1 MSNVDEKGP
10 EESGRGE
17 GGPICCASELHF
29 LFAGISASG
38 LRVFGASSS
47 SPWQI
52 EVLWLTAPPDST
64 EGGFLLPTRGRL
76 DASQP
81 RDAKALLTFQLSLE
95 AWRVPV
101 PEC

>member
-1 MSNVDEKGP
+1 M
-10 EESGRGE
+10 
-17 GGPICCASELHF
+17 
-29 LFAGISASG
+29 
-38 LRVFGASSS
+38 
-47 SPWQI
+47 Q
-52 EVLWLTAPPDST
+52 AP